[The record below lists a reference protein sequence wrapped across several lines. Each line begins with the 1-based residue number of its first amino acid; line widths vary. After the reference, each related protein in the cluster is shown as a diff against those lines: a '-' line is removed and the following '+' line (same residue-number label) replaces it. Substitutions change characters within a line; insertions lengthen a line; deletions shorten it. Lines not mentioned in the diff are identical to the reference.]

1 MRRLFSVLHG
11 KTLNVGRVQT
21 PNLKMLVDRG
31 TAITS
36 FKKEKYYVV
45 RLSLG
50 GAEASSERIRA
61 ADEAKT
67 LKTACE
73 TSQAVC
79 VSLIRKKKTEQPP
92 CFAATCPLCRVRTLR
107 RILPEHLAAKRYQT
121 ITPLSPLW
129 SLRKQSL

>member
-1 MRRLFSVLHG
+1 
-11 KTLNVGRVQT
+11 
-21 PNLKMLVDRG
+21 MLVDRDA
-31 TAITS
+31 AITS

-61 ADEAKT
+61 ADEAET

-79 VSLIRKKKTEQPP
+79 VSLTRGKQTA
-92 CFAATCPLCRVRTLR
+92 FSATQRSRPLTLHK
-107 RILPEHLAAKRYQT
+107 PFTK
-121 ITPLSPLW
+121 SGF
-129 SLRKQSL
+129 